1 MPLRR
6 TPYPD
11 IEPARVVSFFIH
23 AGCKLVL
30 RLATVA
36 QQLPKLIGQFMLEK
50 NSVDDVG
57 LIDDR
62 VRKAALHVTN
72 ELGRHTNGAL
82 SFDAPAPEFDFEI
95 GPKNYLV
102 SDAWARAV
110 PIGP

>member
-6 TPYPD
+6 APYPD

-23 AGCKLVL
+23 AGYKRVL
-30 RLATVA
+30 RLATVG
-36 QQLPKLIGQFMLEK
+36 QRLPKRIGHFMLEK
-50 NSVDDVG
+50 NSVDGLG

-82 SFDAPAPEFDFEI
+82 SFDAQAPGSILKSVRKIISSATPGREQF
-95 GPKNYLV
+95 P
-102 SDAWARAV
+102 
-110 PIGP
+110 